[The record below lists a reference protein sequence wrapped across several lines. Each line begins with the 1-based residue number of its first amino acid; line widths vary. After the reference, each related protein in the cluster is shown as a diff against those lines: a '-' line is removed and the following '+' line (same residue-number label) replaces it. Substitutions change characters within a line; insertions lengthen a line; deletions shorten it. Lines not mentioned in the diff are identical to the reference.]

1 MSMYG
6 TKFKIGD
13 KKIFMPVYLYCT
25 ADGQLCCLAVAYS
38 MCDLAMRLEVGV
50 VTYRGWGGHAINYK
64 FLNARKLVRV
74 PKIALNYKFL

>member
-25 ADGQLCCLAVAYS
+25 AVCCLAVAYS

-50 VTYRGWGGHAINYK
+50 VTYRGWGGHVVTSTRHYDRNQLQVFKCA
-64 FLNARKLVRV
+64 
-74 PKIALNYKFL
+74 